1 MINGFNRELIRSRP
15 EPFIRKRIYT
25 TGYEGREVTL
35 LPGFVKTV
43 RRRSDRYSFF
53 TAGETHKGAEGL
65 FKTTAQEKIPPRP
78 YPREQSSE

>member
-1 MINGFNRELIRSRP
+1 MDLTANLLEADPSPLS
-15 EPFIRKRIYT
+15 EQRIYT